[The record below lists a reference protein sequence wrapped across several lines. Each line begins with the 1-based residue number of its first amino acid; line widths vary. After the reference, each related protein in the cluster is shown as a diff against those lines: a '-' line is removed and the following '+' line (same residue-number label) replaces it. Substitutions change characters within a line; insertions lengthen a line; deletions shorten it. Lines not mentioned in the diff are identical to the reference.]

1 MFSTASL
8 NALVFD
14 LEVVPAQDKQLARII
29 KLGALRPDTS
39 HRLELNISRNNLT
52 PALNQMDQLS
62 DGAAW
67 VLGHNI
73 IDHDLPLLKLTA
85 PTLALHRLKVIDTLR
100 LSPLAFPRNPYH
112 RLIKDYKLIKDSLN
126 SPLADCDATLTLFED
141 QQAAFAQLGA
151 SDASELCCYQSLIAP
166 VGSDLE
172 ALFREVTQRPPLARH
187 QLKILIRDLLRETDK
202 LYERDLK
209 VCRTRLDKLLEQDLL
224 DETMRWPLAYA
235 LAWLRV
241 SGGNSVLAPWV
252 RYQFPAVSR
261 LIAELRDM
269 PCGDVHCQY
278 CSTTHDPRRELKRYF
293 GFPDFRY
300 EKTGESLQ
308 HDVVLAG
315 MRGENVLAVL
325 ATGGG
330 KSLCYQLP
338 ALNRYHRNGS
348 LTVIISPLQ
357 SLMKDQVDGLLDRN
371 VQCAASLNG
380 LLTMPERADVLE
392 KIQLGDVG
400 ILLVSPE
407 QFRNKALRRAISQ
420 RQIGAWIFDEAHCL
434 SKWGNDFRPDYLYAS
449 RFIKQFH
456 ADQPCAPI
464 GCFTA
469 TAKPDVL
476 DDIRAHFKEG
486 LNIAFHE
493 FLGSHER
500 KNLSFSVLPCSRA
513 EKPARVHQMLEH
525 ELDGLHG
532 GAVVFVSS
540 RKGAEDLSDFLVR
553 QKWSCKHFHAG
564 LPPGEKTDIQDD
576 FKNGRLKVI
585 VATNAFGMGVDKKD
599 IRLVVHADIPG
610 SLENYLQEAGRAGR
624 DENQARCVL
633 LYDPQDIETQ
643 FGLSERSKLSLR
655 DIQQILRKLRFES
668 SKRKGGELII
678 TAGEI
683 LMDATVETSFAA
695 DDRDA
700 ETKVSTAVAWL
711 ERSQFLKREENLT
724 RIFPARLGK
733 SEQEAEQC
741 LLQAQLPQRRLAEFR
756 AILGFLYEA
765 GTDERIN
772 TDQLMALTAQSHE
785 EVAEILQKM
794 EGLGLLIN
802 DTQLTLYVRHGIA
815 GSSMQR
821 LEQTLRL
828 EKALLGLL
836 PELAP
841 DAGQEDWQ
849 DLNLVPLTAELRA
862 ATGQQE
868 LLPLHLLKLLRSLSQ
883 DHDGENQKRSSFELR
898 QISRDHLKLR
908 FCGNYTW
915 SQIVRLGNKRR
926 AIASRL
932 MAFLIG
938 KLPAGARSKDLLIDT
953 TFGQLASVME
963 GDIELSHQIHPD
975 QRRKAVEHA
984 LLYLHQQD
992 VIILNHGMTVMRRA
1006 MTIEVNVEKKG
1017 SYLKEDYLRLDEHY
1031 REKCIQVH
1039 VMREYAEFGLLK
1051 MEQALRLV
1059 FDYFSQSKRDFI
1071 QSYFQ
1076 GREEILKLATSEDS
1090 WKSIVHALST
1100 SQKLVVADNDD
1111 QNRLVLA
1118 GPGSGKTRVIVH
1130 RIAYLLRVRRVPASS
1145 IIALTFNRH
1154 AANEIRK
1161 RLLTLVG
1168 ADAYGVSVMTY
1179 HGMAMRL
1186 TGTRFERGEMVDE
1199 AKLKQVID
1207 RAVTLLESGGQVEGE
1222 DDLCEQLLRGYRY
1235 IMVDEYQDIDEMQYR
1250 LVSALSGRNAEE
1262 DGRLCILAVGDD
1274 DQNIYDFRDTNNR
1287 YIERFCD
1294 EYGAGISYLVENYR
1308 SSSHIIAAANR
1319 VIGRNPA
1326 RLKLDHPIRIDKA
1339 RNELPA
1345 GGDWQARDVV
1355 RQGRVLRIQ
1364 LPQSDCKVGNLQ
1376 AQAVA
1381 QELQRLIALE
1391 DTPGWDGCAV
1401 LARNHTYLKPLQAWC
1416 ELNGIPYFLAA
1427 DKDTALPL
1435 MREREFVKVMDVL
1448 RVTRQSLRAINVL
1461 QLLTPYLADENWLA
1475 FFETA
1480 FLHLAV
1486 ELGDCELSGQ
1496 AMIDWLYDYAREL
1509 RHQPRK
1515 GLYLGTVH
1523 SAKGLE
1529 FRHVGLL
1536 DSGWSD
1542 NVRRINDERRLYYVG
1557 MTRAE
1562 ETLTLCEFVSGN
1574 PFSRQLGEFA
1584 MQQIFDGVHDMRLE
1598 KNYGQLPM
1606 NDIDL
1611 GYPGR
1616 KPHDAGIHAAIA
1628 DLKPNDP
1635 LQLRREGDRFLII
1648 DERGREVGRTAIA
1661 FKPGFH
1667 IEHCE
1672 VAGIY
1677 VRYMHDS
1684 DEQYRPFIKVDAWE
1698 VVIPRISGCSVPA
1711 SSGASQT

>member
-1 MFSTASL
+1 MYPLASL

-14 LEVVPAQDKQLARII
+14 LEVVPPQDKQPARII

-39 HRLELNISRNNLT
+39 QRLELNTSRSNLSH
-52 PALNQMDQLS
+52 ALSQMDQLS

-73 IDHDLPLLKLTA
+73 VDHDLPLLKLNA
-85 PTLALHRLKVIDTLR
+85 PTLAMHRLKVIDTLR

-112 RLIKDYKLIKDSLN
+112 RLIKDYKLIKESLN
-126 SPLADCDATLTLFED
+126 SPLADCDATLTLFKD
-141 QQAAFAQLGA
+141 QQDAFAQLGA
-151 SDASELCCYQSLIAP
+151 SDAKELRCYQSLVASQ
-166 VGSDLE
+166 GSDLE
-172 ALFREVTQRPPLARH
+172 ALFRELTQLPPLAPH
-187 QLKILIRDLLRETDK
+187 QLKTAICELLRESDPM
-202 LYERDLK
+202 YERDLK
-209 VCRTRLDKLLEQDLL
+209 VCRTRLDKLLAHDLL
-224 DETMRWPLAYA
+224 DEKMRWPLAYT

-252 RYQFPAVSR
+252 RYQFPVVSQ

-269 PCGDVHCQY
+269 PCGDAHCQY
-278 CSTTHDPRRELKRYF
+278 CSTTHDPLSELRRYF
-293 GFPDFRY
+293 NYPDFRY
-300 EKTGESLQ
+300 EKADESLQ
-308 HDVVLAG
+308 RDVVLAG
-315 MRGENVLAVL
+315 MRGENVLAIL

-357 SLMKDQVDGLLDRN
+357 SLMKDQVDGLLERN

-407 QFRNKALRRAISQ
+407 QFRNKALRRAIAQ

-456 ADQPCAPI
+456 AGQPCAPI

-476 DDIRAHFKEG
+476 ADIRAHFKDG

-500 KNLSFSVLPCSRA
+500 KNLSFVVLPCSRA
-513 EKPARVHQMLEH
+513 EKAARVHVLLEQ
-525 ELDGLHG
+525 ELENMPG

-540 RKGAEDLSDFLVR
+540 RKGAEELSDFLIR
-553 QKWSCKHFHAG
+553 QKWLCKHFHAG
-564 LPPGEKTDIQDD
+564 LPPNEKTDIQDD
-576 FKNGRLKVI
+576 FKNSRLKVI

-624 DENQARCVL
+624 DEDEAKCVL

-668 SKRKGGELII
+668 GKRKGGELVI

-683 LMDATVETSFAA
+683 LMDAAVDTSFAA

-711 ERSQFLKREENLT
+711 ERSDFLRREENLT
-724 RIFPARLGK
+724 RIFPARLGL
-733 SEQEAEQC
+733 STQEAEQR
-741 LLQAQLPQRRLAEFR
+741 LVRAQLPQRRLAEFR
-756 AILGFLYEA
+756 AILSFLYAA

-772 TDQLMALTAQSHE
+772 TDQLMALTSQSHE
-785 EVAEILQKM
+785 EVAGILKQM
-794 EGLGLLIN
+794 EELGLLIN
-802 DTQLTLYVRHGIA
+802 DSQLTLYVRHGIA

-828 EKALLGLL
+828 EKALLELL

-841 DAGQEDWQ
+841 DAAQGDWQ
-849 DLNLVPLTAELRA
+849 DLNLVLLTAELRA

-868 LLPLHLLKLLRSLSQ
+868 LLPLHLLKLLRSLAQ
-883 DHDGENQKRSSFELR
+883 NRDGESQQRSSFELR

-908 FCGNYTW
+908 ICGTYSW
-915 SQIVRLGNKRR
+915 SQIADMGAKRR
-926 AIASRL
+926 VIANRL
-932 MAFLIG
+932 MEFLIG
-938 KLPAGARSKDLLIDT
+938 KLPPAVRSKDLLIDT
-953 TFGQLASVME
+953 TFGQLVNVIE
-963 GDIELSHQIHPD
+963 GDIELSYQVRPE
-975 QRRKAVEHA
+975 RRRQAVEHT

-992 VIILNHGMTVMRRA
+992 VIVLNHGMTVMRRA
-1006 MTIEVNVEKKG
+1006 MTIKVNADKKG
-1017 SYLKEDYLRLDEHY
+1017 GYLKEDYLRLDEHY

-1059 FDYFSQSKRDFI
+1059 FDYFSQPKRNFV
-1071 QSYFQ
+1071 QTYFH
-1076 GREEILKLATSEDS
+1076 GREEILKLATSENS
-1090 WKSIVHALST
+1090 WKAIVHALST
-1100 SQKLVVADNDD
+1100 GQKLVVADNDD

-1161 RLLTLVG
+1161 RLLKLVG

-1179 HGMAMRL
+1179 HSMAMRL
-1186 TGTRFERGEMVDE
+1186 TGTRFESGEMVDE
-1199 AKLKQVID
+1199 DKLKQVID
-1207 RAVTLLESGGQVEGE
+1207 RAVKLLESGGQVDGE

-1250 LVSALSGRNAEE
+1250 LVSALSGRKAEE

-1274 DQNIYDFRDTNNR
+1274 DQNIYDFRETNDH

-1308 SSSHIIAAANR
+1308 SSTHIIAAANQ
-1319 VIGRNPA
+1319 VIGINPA

-1339 RNELPA
+1339 RHELPA
-1345 GGDWQARDVV
+1345 GGDWLARDVV

-1364 LPQSDCKVGNLQ
+1364 LPHSDCKVGNLQ
-1376 AQAVA
+1376 AQAVL
-1381 QELQRLIALE
+1381 QELQRLIELE
-1391 DTPGWDGCAV
+1391 DGPSWEGCAV
-1401 LARNHTYLKPLQAWC
+1401 LARNRVYLKPLQAWC
-1416 ELNGIPYFLAA
+1416 ELNAIPYFLAA
-1427 DKDTALPL
+1427 DKDATLPL
-1435 MREREFVKVMDVL
+1435 MRERGFVKVVDVL
-1448 RVTRQSLRAINVL
+1448 RGTKESLRATNVL
-1461 QLLTPYLADENWLA
+1461 QLLAPHVVDENWLA

-1486 ELGDCELSGQ
+1486 ELGDCLLSGQ
-1496 AMIDWLYDYAREL
+1496 AMIDWLYDYARDL
-1509 RHQPRK
+1509 RHQLRK

-1584 MQQIFDGVHDMRLE
+1584 MQQIFHGTHDVRLE

-1606 NDIDL
+1606 NDIDV

-1616 KPHDAGIHAAIA
+1616 KPHDANIHAAIA
-1628 DLKPNDP
+1628 DLKQNDP
-1635 LQLRREGDRFLII
+1635 LLLKRDGDRFLII
-1648 DERGREVGRTAIA
+1648 DKQGREVGRTAIA
-1661 FKPGFH
+1661 FKPGFN
-1667 IEHCE
+1667 IEHCQ

-1677 VRYMHDS
+1677 VRYMQDS
-1684 DEQYRPFIKVDAWE
+1684 DEKYHPSIKVDTWE
-1698 VVIPRISGCSVPA
+1698 VVIPRISG
-1711 SSGASQT
+1711 SSHLAGSSAGQN